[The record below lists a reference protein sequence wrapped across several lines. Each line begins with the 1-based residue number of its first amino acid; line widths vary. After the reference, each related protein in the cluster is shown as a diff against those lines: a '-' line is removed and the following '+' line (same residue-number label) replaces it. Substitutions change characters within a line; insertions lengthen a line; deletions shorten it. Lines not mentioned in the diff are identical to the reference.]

1 MALNNHSLG
10 LNYPSVGEGYTPA
23 YQISAVPFV
32 SSSTIPAGEV
42 QEIEFSNI
50 TRFFEIKNTGANVL
64 AFGFTQNGVE
74 GTNKFVLSGSQS
86 YAGEIRTTRLFVSA
100 SGNTTYSILAGL
112 TNIPTRFGS
121 VLTGSGVG

>member
-1 MALNNHSLG
+1 MALN
-10 LNYPSVGEGYTPA
+10 YPQIGEGYSPA
-23 YQISAVPFV
+23 YQISAIPFV
-32 SSSTIPAGEV
+32 SSSTINAGVV

-86 YAGEIRTTRLFVSA
+86 YSGEIRTTHLFVSA
-100 SGNTTYSILAGL
+100 SGNTTYSVLAGL
-112 TNIPTRFGS
+112 TNIPARFAS